1 MQPNDSSNDQS
12 AESLTP
18 LQLAIDQ
25 DSSVEES
32 EIEPAIFSDPSIRQQ
47 VIRSVVEDEDFVS
60 VISRVSIAAG
70 ADRKIVH
77 IPIHPPFDSNPEV
90 DAFVISGAES
100 RIRVTQK
107 QRFGLRLEV
116 VLARPT
122 AVAVETV
129 IEVISRSKQK
139 GTACQPRREA
149 A

>member
-1 MQPNDSSNDQS
+1 MLPNDSSNDQA
-12 AESLTP
+12 AELPTP

-25 DSSVEES
+25 VGSAEDL

-47 VIRSVVEDEDFVS
+47 VTRSIVEDEDFVS

-70 ADRKIVH
+70 ADREVIH
-77 IPIHPPFDSNPEV
+77 LPIHPPFDFIPEV
-90 DAFVISGAES
+90 DAFVVSGAES

-116 VLARPT
+116 VLARPS
-122 AVAVETV
+122 VAEVETV